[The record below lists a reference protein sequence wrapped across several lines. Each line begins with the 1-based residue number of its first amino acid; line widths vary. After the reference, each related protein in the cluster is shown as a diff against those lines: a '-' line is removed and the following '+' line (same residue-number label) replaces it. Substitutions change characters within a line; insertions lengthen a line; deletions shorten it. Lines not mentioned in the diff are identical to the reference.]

1 MLDLRHQTRS
11 VFYIVVKEVLEVT
24 DRRAPTLLLVLST
37 VVGTPGRKVRTY
49 HPTPWQE
56 LVFPNDVLIT
66 EVDTSARLDGCHVP
80 SSTDQ
85 TGPDVD
91 TSVESWDVLS

>member
-49 HPTPWQE
+49 HPTP
-56 LVFPNDVLIT
+56 
-66 EVDTSARLDGCHVP
+66 
-80 SSTDQ
+80 
-85 TGPDVD
+85 
-91 TSVESWDVLS
+91 